1 MPLPQNMDPT
11 IPDYKDILI
20 LLILTY
26 LVVQVIINIYT
37 AIKGTDEPII
47 DINYKVKN
55 NKDIELFHG
64 NNIGDS
70 LHTLNNTLY
79 LKLPG
84 DYKET
89 IYRPSTITPIIQEMV
104 YHLTNPIIKHINKEE
119 GYKFVIGNIIY
130 IICQEYTGGTIY
142 FMELVIIDGGKPLTI
157 ILTLEQVL
165 YMDGLSHINRVGIKN
180 SVQDPLY
187 LNMGSGH
194 LAGVS
199 DNKHTHNTNKPTD
212 IISLKKNILPNRI

>member
-1 MPLPQNMDPT
+1 
-11 IPDYKDILI
+11 
-20 LLILTY
+20 
-26 LVVQVIINIYT
+26 
-37 AIKGTDEPII
+37 
-47 DINYKVKN
+47 
-55 NKDIELFHG
+55 
-64 NNIGDS
+64 
-70 LHTLNNTLY
+70 
-79 LKLPG
+79 
-84 DYKET
+84 
-89 IYRPSTITPIIQEMV
+89 MV